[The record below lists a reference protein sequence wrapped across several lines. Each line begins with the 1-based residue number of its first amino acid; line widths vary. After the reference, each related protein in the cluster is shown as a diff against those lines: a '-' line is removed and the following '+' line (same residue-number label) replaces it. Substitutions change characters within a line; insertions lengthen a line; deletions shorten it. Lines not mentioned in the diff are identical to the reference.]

1 MEPVLVVDDIQWPST
16 VKHTLSKPKKLFPF
30 ITKNT
35 TQLAGNFHIVISEMA
50 RNITRYELKKH
61 ELDKIMYQYHE
72 GAQKLS
78 EFIAN
83 SEAIDF
89 QGDDEAKVDFIRFI
103 DAYLFKGD
111 QINIIHSYLYNFIGE
126 SESNQSMLRNLAEF
140 LSNVFVGDD
149 EEIHKIF
156 KDKETDDILT
166 KLIITEIDKLVETK
180 KGGAY
185 ELYSNIFPNLTQL
198 YRDDIKFLMKHK
210 EYFIANFEL
219 ITNFYSLMYTIQSVI
234 QFEKLTKGDYENAQP
249 MYFALEWESVTKKR
263 AVAGNLT
270 GYKFVKEYATNLFA
284 HEYVLRLLSHNI
296 FNKHIETGKEV
307 MGYSTLLHQIESH
320 GPQYVAQFQED
331 LKRLIETYRKW
342 SEKDHE
348 PFVLGETTEERIN
361 QLFNLV
367 SQRMHDDAQKKFGQ
381 SIEFLGRG
389 TFLKQ
394 RGSLGYLFNITHD
407 FLILMT
413 AVIVKDE
420 RMPFKTL
427 LKEFE
432 KRGVAFDRHSVEEII
447 AVFNSHNILDKK
459 SDSGDAQYV
468 KPIL

>member
-1 MEPVLVVDDIQWPST
+1 MKAIINGKIILKDRVVEDMALLYSDVIEGVVPCDKVPADAQIIDACGGYVSPGLIDI
-16 VKHTLSKPKKLFPF
+16 HIHGYLSKDVCDGEADSIRTIAGGIVKNGVTGFLPTTMTVDMAVIRKALEVCRDLKEESKTWAGSQILGCHAEGPF
-30 ITKNT
+30 I
-35 TQLAGNFHIVISEMA
+35 SES
-50 RNITRYELKKH
+50 KK
-61 ELDKIMYQYHE
+61 
-72 GAQKLS
+72 GAQDPKYIL
-78 EFIAN
+78 
-83 SEAIDF
+83 
-89 QGDDEAKVDFIRFI
+89 KP
-103 DAYLFKGD
+103 DA
-111 QINIIHSYLYNFIGE
+111 
-126 SESNQSMLRNLAEF
+126 
-140 LSNVFVGDD
+140 
-149 EEIHKIF
+149 
-156 KDKETDDILT
+156 
-166 KLIITEIDKLVETK
+166 
-180 KGGAY
+180 
-185 ELYSNIFPNLTQL
+185 
-198 YRDDIKFLMKHK
+198 
-210 EYFIANFEL
+210 
-219 ITNFYSLMYTIQSVI
+219 
-234 QFEKLTKGDYENAQP
+234 
-249 MYFALEWESVTKKR
+249 
-263 AVAGNLT
+263 
-270 GYKFVKEYATNLFA
+270 KFVKEYATNLFA

-331 LKRLIETYRKW
+331 LKRLIATYRKW